1 MLKNKLN
8 FKEKENE
15 IMGLTSKPFGRT
27 KRILKRL
34 ESNQMREKQ
43 AMKFKKKEKK

>member
-1 MLKNKLN
+1 MG
-8 FKEKENE
+8 
-15 IMGLTSKPFGRT
+15 IMCKPFGRT

-34 ESNQMREKQ
+34 ETNQMREKQ

>member
-1 MLKNKLN
+1 
-8 FKEKENE
+8 
-15 IMGLTSKPFGRT
+15 MGITCKTFGKT

-43 AMKFKKKEKK
+43 AMKMRSKERERGKK